1 MTPKSVVAECFAT
14 FCLVLVSAG
23 AVVVDVGYT
32 DGAIGHV
39 GACIAAGLVVTAM
52 VYCVGDVSGAHFNP
66 AVTIAF
72 WAAGRMPF
80 KWVPPYI
87 IAQLLGSL
95 AAAGTLLAVLGP
107 HGHLGATMPHAKL
120 PFAGA
125 FIVEVVLTMMLMY
138 VILCVATGAKE
149 KGLMAGIAIG
159 VCVMMNCLWAGPLT
173 GAAMNPA
180 RTFGPSILSDASPT
194 LWLYC
199 TAPVIGAALAVIVC
213 RLTHNPGQCCRKDED
228 EEAPTPTPD

>member
-1 MTPKSVVAECFAT
+1 MTPKACAAECFAT

-23 AVVVDVGYT
+23 AVVVDAGFA

-72 WAAGRMPF
+72 WAARRMPF
-80 KWVPPYI
+80 KWVLPYI
-87 IAQLLGSL
+87 AAQLLGSF
-95 AAAGTLLAVLGP
+95 AAAAALLYALGP
-107 HGHLGATMPHAKL
+107 NANLGATVPHADVT
-120 PFAGA
+120 PVAAFA
-125 FIVEVVLTMMLMY
+125 VEVVLTTMLMY

-159 VCVMMNCLWAGPLT
+159 VCVMFNCLWAGPLT

-180 RTFGPSILSDASPT
+180 RTFGPSLLGGASPS

-213 RLTHNPGQCCRKDED
+213 RLTHEPGQCCRKDSD
-228 EEAPTPTPD
+228 DPTADDPTC